1 MSFVSPWSL
10 GSPFLFQNQTLL
22 ESISTR
28 NENAMLPFSTM
39 VVRICAYGNINL
51 TNSEASTFFVLGEFV
66 TTFGLS
72 FITRVA

>member
-1 MSFVSPWSL
+1 MSFVSPWSE
-10 GSPFLFQNQTLL
+10 GSSFLFQNQTLL
-22 ESISTR
+22 NSISTR

-39 VVRICAYGNINL
+39 VVRICAYCSINFTQKPQL
-51 TNSEASTFFVLGEFV
+51 FFVLGEFV